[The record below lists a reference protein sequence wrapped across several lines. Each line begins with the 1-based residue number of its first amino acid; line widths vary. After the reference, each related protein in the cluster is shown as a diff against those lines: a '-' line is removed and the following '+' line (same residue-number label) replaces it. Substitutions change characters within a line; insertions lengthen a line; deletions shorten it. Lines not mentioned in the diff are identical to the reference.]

1 MSVHLPT
8 AEMVELNKKSKII
21 DDLLGG
27 TATMRKAAQTYLFKM
42 EMEEPDSYRKRLE
55 RSTLYPALSETL
67 SQMTGRVFFNPIDV
81 ADVTETVQALFDD
94 VDLAGNNLD
103 VFASRW
109 FYSALAYGCSFALI
123 DFTRVEVVKSRA
135 EEKAL
140 NARPYWVHIK
150 PHQVLGIKTARV
162 NGKQA
167 ITQFRYVVNEQVED
181 GEFGVKTVK
190 HVYVYEIGKVRKFS
204 EAEGEFRLESE
215 LLLTAQNRPLDFV
228 PVVPFITKRNELT
241 NAIEPPLMEL
251 AYLNVKHWQ
260 SQSDQD
266 NITNIAR
273 VPLLAIYSNDEVKLL
288 AIGGSAIHLPVDSS
302 MQFVEHSGQAIASG
316 VESLKDLEEQMK
328 TAGAK
333 LLTKTALA
341 MTDSQARDEA
351 GKEISQLRLLAN
363 RFEDAIDLALEYT
376 GHWLGIA
383 KEQVGNVQISGNI
396 ENDLDPSASMASV
409 IQLRNAGVISN
420 QSTFNEAKRRGLLAD
435 GLEWGTEQERL
446 QSEGMYFDLEETSET
461 NA

>member
-8 AEMVELNKKSKII
+8 AEMVELTKKTKII

-27 TATMRKAAQTYLFKM
+27 TATMRKAAQAYLFQM

-81 ADVTETVQALFDD
+81 ADVTETVRALFDD
-94 VDLAGNNLD
+94 VDLVGNNLD

-123 DFTRVEVVKSRA
+123 DFTRVEAVKSRA

-150 PHQVLGIKTARV
+150 PHQVLGMKTARV

-190 HVYVYEIGKVRKFS
+190 YVYVYEIGKVRKFS
-204 EAEGEFRLESE
+204 EAEGEFRFESE
-215 LLLTAQNRPLDFV
+215 LQLTAQNRPLDFV

-273 VPLLAIYSNDEVKLL
+273 VPLLAIYSNDEVKQL
-288 AIGGSAIHLPVDSS
+288 AIGGSAVHLPTGSS

-396 ENDLDPSASMASV
+396 ENDLDPAASMASV

-420 QSTFNEAKRRGLLAD
+420 QSTFDEAKRRGLLAD
-435 GLEWGTEQERL
+435 GLEWDTEQERL
-446 QSEGMYFDLEETSET
+446 QSEGMHFDLEETSEKNT
-461 NA
+461 

>member
-8 AEMVELNKKSKII
+8 AEMVELTKKTKII

-27 TATMRKAAQTYLFKM
+27 TATMRKAAQTYLFQM

-55 RSTLYPALSETL
+55 RSTLYPALSESL

-94 VDLAGNNLD
+94 VDLVGNNLD

-123 DFTRVEVVKSRA
+123 DFTRVEAVKSRA

-150 PHQVLGIKTARV
+150 PHQVLGMKTARV

-204 EAEGEFRLESE
+204 EAEGEFRFESE
-215 LLLTAQNRPLDFV
+215 LQLTAQNRPLDFV

-241 NAIEPPLMEL
+241 HAIEPPLMEL
-251 AYLNVKHWQ
+251 AYLNIKHWQ

-273 VPLLAIYSNDEVKLL
+273 VPLLAIYSNDEVKQL
-288 AIGGSAIHLPVDSS
+288 AIGGSAVHLPTGSS

-420 QSTFNEAKRRGLLAD
+420 QSTFDEAKRRGLLAD
-435 GLEWGTEQERL
+435 GLEWETEQERL
-446 QSEGMYFDLEETSET
+446 QSEGMHFDLEETSET

>member
-81 ADVTETVQALFDD
+81 ADVTEAVQALFDD
-94 VDLAGNNLD
+94 VDLVGNNLD

-123 DFTRVEVVKSRA
+123 DFTRVEAVKSRA

-190 HVYVYEIGKVRKFS
+190 RVYVYEIGKVRKFS

-273 VPLLAIYSNDEVKLL
+273 VPLLAIYSNDEVKQLS
-288 AIGGSAIHLPVDSS
+288 IGGSAIHLPVYSS

-420 QSTFNEAKRRGLLAD
+420 QSTFDEAKRRGLLAD
-435 GLEWGTEQERL
+435 GLEWDTEQERL
-446 QSEGMYFDLEETSET
+446 QSEGMHFDLEETSEK

>member
-27 TATMRKAAQTYLFKM
+27 TATMRKAAQTYLFQM

-94 VDLAGNNLD
+94 VDLVGNNLD

-123 DFTRVEVVKSRA
+123 DFTRVEAVKSRA

-190 HVYVYEIGKVRKFS
+190 HVYVYEISKVRKFS

-273 VPLLAIYSNDEVKLL
+273 VPLLAIYSNDEVKQLS
-288 AIGGSAIHLPVDSS
+288 IGGSAIHLPVDSS

-333 LLTKTALA
+333 LLTKTSLA

-376 GHWLGIA
+376 AHWLGIA

-420 QSTFNEAKRRGLLAD
+420 QSTFDEAKRRGLLAD

>member
-8 AEMVELNKKSKII
+8 AEMVELTKKTKII

-27 TATMRKAAQTYLFKM
+27 TATMRKAAQTYLFQM

-94 VDLAGNNLD
+94 VDLVGNNLD

-123 DFTRVEVVKSRA
+123 DFTRVEAVKSRA

-204 EAEGEFRLESE
+204 EAEGEFRFESE
-215 LLLTAQNRPLDFV
+215 LQLTAQNRPLDFV

-273 VPLLAIYSNDEVKLL
+273 VPLLAIYSNDEVKQL
-288 AIGGSAIHLPVDSS
+288 AIGGSAVHLPTGSS

-383 KEQVGNVQISGNI
+383 KELVGNVQISGNI

-420 QSTFNEAKRRGLLAD
+420 QSTFDEAKRRGLLAD

>member
-8 AEMVELNKKSKII
+8 AEMVELTKKTKII

-27 TATMRKAAQTYLFKM
+27 TATMRKAAQTYLFQM

-55 RSTLYPALSETL
+55 CSTLYPALSETL

-94 VDLAGNNLD
+94 VDLVGNNLD

-123 DFTRVEVVKSRA
+123 DFTRVEAVKSRA

-204 EAEGEFRLESE
+204 EAEGEFRFESE
-215 LLLTAQNRPLDFV
+215 LQLTAQNRPLDFV

-273 VPLLAIYSNDEVKLL
+273 VPLLAIYSNDEVKQL
-288 AIGGSAIHLPVDSS
+288 AIGGSAVHLPTGSS

-396 ENDLDPSASMASV
+396 ENDLDPAASMASV

-420 QSTFNEAKRRGLLAD
+420 QSTFDEAKRRGLLAD
-435 GLEWGTEQERL
+435 GLEWDTEQERL
-446 QSEGMYFDLEETSET
+446 QSEGMHFDLEETSET
-461 NA
+461 NT

>member
-8 AEMVELNKKSKII
+8 AEMVELTKKTKII

-27 TATMRKAAQTYLFKM
+27 TATMRKAAQAYLFQM

-94 VDLAGNNLD
+94 VDLVGNNLD

-123 DFTRVEVVKSRA
+123 DFTRVEAVKSRA

-150 PHQVLGIKTARV
+150 PHQVLGMKTARV

-190 HVYVYEIGKVRKFS
+190 YVYVYEIGKVRKFS
-204 EAEGEFRLESE
+204 EAEGEFRFESE
-215 LLLTAQNRPLDFV
+215 LQLTAQNRPLDFV

-273 VPLLAIYSNDEVKLL
+273 VPLLAIYSNDEVKQL
-288 AIGGSAIHLPVDSS
+288 AIGGSAVHLPTGSS

-420 QSTFNEAKRRGLLAD
+420 QSTFDEAKRRGLLAD
-435 GLEWGTEQERL
+435 GLEWEAEQSRL
-446 QSEGMYFDLEETSET
+446 QSEGMHFDLEKTSET
-461 NA
+461 NP

>member
-8 AEMVELNKKSKII
+8 AEMVELTKKTKII

-27 TATMRKAAQTYLFKM
+27 TATMRKAAQTYLFQM

-55 RSTLYPALSETL
+55 CSTLYPALSETL

-94 VDLAGNNLD
+94 VDLVGNNLD

-123 DFTRVEVVKSRA
+123 DFTRVEAVKSRA

-204 EAEGEFRLESE
+204 EAEGEFRFESE
-215 LLLTAQNRPLDFV
+215 LQLTAQNRPLDFV

-273 VPLLAIYSNDEVKLL
+273 VPLLAIYSNDEVKQL
-288 AIGGSAIHLPVDSS
+288 AIGGSAVHLPTGSS

-420 QSTFNEAKRRGLLAD
+420 QSTFDEAKRRGLLAD
-435 GLEWGTEQERL
+435 GLEWDTEQERL
-446 QSEGMYFDLEETSET
+446 QSEGMHFDLEETSET

>member
-8 AEMVELNKKSKII
+8 AEMVELTKKTKII

-27 TATMRKAAQTYLFKM
+27 TATMRKAAQTYLFQM

-81 ADVTETVQALFDD
+81 ANVTETVQALFDD

-273 VPLLAIYSNDEVKLL
+273 VPLLAIYSNDEVKQL

-383 KEQVGNVQISGNI
+383 KELVGNVQISGNI

-420 QSTFNEAKRRGLLAD
+420 QSTFDEAKRRGLLAD
-435 GLEWGTEQERL
+435 GLEWNTEQERL
-446 QSEGMYFDLEETSET
+446 QSEGMSFGNEETSET

>member
-8 AEMVELNKKSKII
+8 AEMVELTKKTKII

-27 TATMRKAAQTYLFKM
+27 TATMRKAAQTYLFQM

-94 VDLAGNNLD
+94 VDLVGNNLD

-123 DFTRVEVVKSRA
+123 DFTRVEAVKSRA

-150 PHQVLGIKTARV
+150 PHQVLGMKTARV

-204 EAEGEFRLESE
+204 EAEGEFRFESE
-215 LLLTAQNRPLDFV
+215 LQLTAQNRPLDFV

-241 NAIEPPLMEL
+241 HAIEPPLMEL
-251 AYLNVKHWQ
+251 AYLNIKHWQ

-273 VPLLAIYSNDEVKLL
+273 VPLLAIYSNDEVKQL
-288 AIGGSAIHLPVDSS
+288 AIGGSAVHLPTGSS

-396 ENDLDPSASMASV
+396 ENDLDPAASMASV

-420 QSTFNEAKRRGLLAD
+420 QSTFDEAKRRGLLAD
-435 GLEWGTEQERL
+435 GLEWETEQERL
-446 QSEGMYFDLEETSET
+446 QSEGMHFDLEETSEK

>member
-1 MSVHLPT
+1 MP
-8 AEMVELNKKSKII
+8 
-21 DDLLGG
+21 
-27 TATMRKAAQTYLFKM
+27 
-42 EMEEPDSYRKRLE
+42 
-55 RSTLYPALSETL
+55 
-67 SQMTGRVFFNPIDV
+67 
-81 ADVTETVQALFDD
+81 
-94 VDLAGNNLD
+94 
-103 VFASRW
+103 
-109 FYSALAYGCSFALI
+109 
-123 DFTRVEVVKSRA
+123 
-135 EEKAL
+135 
-140 NARPYWVHIK
+140 
-150 PHQVLGIKTARV
+150 VL
-162 NGKQA
+162 
-167 ITQFRYVVNEQVED
+167 
-181 GEFGVKTVK
+181 
-190 HVYVYEIGKVRKFS
+190 
-204 EAEGEFRLESE
+204 
-215 LLLTAQNRPLDFV
+215 
-228 PVVPFITKRNELT
+228 
-241 NAIEPPLMEL
+241 
-251 AYLNVKHWQ
+251 KHWQ

-273 VPLLAIYSNDEVKLL
+273 VPLLAIYSNDEVKQL

-420 QSTFNEAKRRGLLAD
+420 QSTFDEAKRRGLLAD
-435 GLEWGTEQERL
+435 GLEWNTEQERL
-446 QSEGMYFDLEETSET
+446 QSEGMSFGNEETSET

>member
-8 AEMVELNKKSKII
+8 AEMVELTKKTKII

-27 TATMRKAAQTYLFKM
+27 TATMRKAAQTYLFQM
-42 EMEEPDSYRKRLE
+42 EMEEHDSYRKRLE

-94 VDLAGNNLD
+94 VDLVGNNLD

-123 DFTRVEVVKSRA
+123 DFTRVEAVKSRA

-204 EAEGEFRLESE
+204 EAEGEFRFESE
-215 LLLTAQNRPLDFV
+215 LQLTAQNRPLDFV

-241 NAIEPPLMEL
+241 HAIEPPLMEL

-273 VPLLAIYSNDEVKLL
+273 VPLLAIYSNDEVKQL
-288 AIGGSAIHLPVDSS
+288 AIGGSAVHLPTGSS

-420 QSTFNEAKRRGLLAD
+420 QSTFDEAKRRGLLAD
-435 GLEWGTEQERL
+435 GLEWETEQERL
-446 QSEGMYFDLEETSET
+446 QSEGMHFDLEETSEK